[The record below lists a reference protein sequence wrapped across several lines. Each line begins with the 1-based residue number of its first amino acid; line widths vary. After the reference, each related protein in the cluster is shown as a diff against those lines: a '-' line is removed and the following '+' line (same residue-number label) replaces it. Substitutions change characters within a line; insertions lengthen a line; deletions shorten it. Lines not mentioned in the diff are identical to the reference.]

1 MRDKVAFIT
10 GGGSGIGQ
18 AAATVLARRGVKV
31 ALAGRTAEELVEVA
45 EGIGRSGGSAL
56 TVAGLLL
63 AVLVFISLTRGSRT
77 QHVHA
82 AAAASSSS
90 SVLRGV
96 PGGTSVREWGRRNL
110 SFSGDWVS
118 RLRSRSRS
126 LTASPGGGTGTST
139 TTPVA
144 RGAGDPQG
152 THARPSS
159 SSSSSSCIPPREQR

>member
-1 MRDKVAFIT
+1 MLEKRL
-10 GGGSGIGQ
+10 GIAQ
-18 AAATVLARRGVKV
+18 LC
-31 ALAGRTAEELVEVA
+31 
-45 EGIGRSGGSAL
+45 
-56 TVAGLLL
+56 LLL

-77 QHVHA
+77 QHVHP
-82 AAAASSSS
+82 AAASSSS

-139 TTPVA
+139 TTPA
-144 RGAGDPQG
+144 SA
-152 THARPSS
+152 PS
-159 SSSSSSCIPPREQR
+159 R